1 MKQPANHGVDEVRAA
16 RMEVSERYGHDIDR
30 MLADHLKQQERYAD
44 RLVMPGPTPVRR
56 KPSRR
61 AAKKPAAL
69 AA

>member
-1 MKQPANHGVDEVRAA
+1 MKQPANPGVDEVRAA
-16 RMEVSERYGHDIDR
+16 RMEISKRYGYDMGR

-61 AAKKPAAL
+61 AAKKTAAV

>member
-1 MKQPANHGVDEVRAA
+1 MKKTADPGVDEVRAA
-16 RMEVSERYGHDIDR
+16 RMEVSERYGHNINQ
-30 MLADHLKQQERYAD
+30 MLADHMKQQEGYAD
-44 RLVMPGPTPVRR
+44 RLVMPGTTPVRR